1 MKLPKWL
8 YCLLIA
14 LVCAITT
21 SCSDTEDEPVYPVLS
36 ETAWELKAY
45 VETDPDGK
53 LYSDTDPDPELL
65 VFHKNGN
72 AELWTCEVDFE
83 YPISYRYTTN
93 QNKLT
98 IILSDYFDNPE
109 EDDVDPAEDDDNM
122 IDAEWNI
129 LGNIGEKEMHIKS
142 KDSEGYTRIF
152 VYRMKPY
159 VEVDLWVDIHKRE
172 WNQHEK

>member
-14 LVCAITT
+14 LMCVITT
-21 SCSDTEDEPVYPVLS
+21 SCSDSKDKPVYPVLS
-36 ETAWELKAY
+36 ETAWELVAY
-45 VETDPDGK
+45 AEQSPDK
-53 LYSDTDPDPELL
+53 KIYEDSNPDPELL
-65 VFHKNGN
+65 VFRKGGK

-98 IILSDYFDNPE
+98 IILSDYFDDPE
-109 EDDVDPAEDDDNM
+109 KNDLDPDEDDDNM
-122 IDAEWNI
+122 IGAEWWI
-129 LGNIGEKEMHIKS
+129 RGNIGEKEMHIRS
-142 KDSEGYTRIF
+142 KDSEGYIRIF
-152 VYRMKPY
+152 IYRMRPY

-172 WNQHEK
+172 WGQHEK